1 MKFLCHHCKSKY
13 QIADEKVAGR
23 TLKMKC
29 RKCGHDIII
38 RGDEGASSKPAAPP
52 PSAPPRKAAAGPPPA
67 PKPAAAPK

>member
-38 RGDEGASSKPAAPP
+38 RGDEGASSKP
-52 PSAPPRKAAAGPPPA
+52 
-67 PKPAAAPK
+67 